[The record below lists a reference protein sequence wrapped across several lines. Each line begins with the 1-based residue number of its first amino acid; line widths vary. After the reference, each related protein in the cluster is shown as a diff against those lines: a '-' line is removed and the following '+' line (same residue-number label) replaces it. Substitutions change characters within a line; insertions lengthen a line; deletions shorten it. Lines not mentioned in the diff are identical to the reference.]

1 MTRVRVTCLPRLVLS
16 LAIMSCGDGGASRPD
31 AAVLDGAVIDAAVLD
46 AAVIDGAV
54 IDGAVIDGAVID
66 GAVIDGAVIDGAV
79 IDGAVIDGAVI
90 DAASVDAVQLDAA
103 PPDAMVCRELVC
115 GVTRL
120 APTGDLD
127 TRGLAS
133 DGTHVYWSNDR
144 AGLSRVPVGGGAV
157 EPIAA
162 DQVPSGGSRPAPT
175 SPSTPLTSTG
185 RIRDSGTVWRRAKA
199 GGATELLITGQ
210 DGINRLALTATE
222 VLWTNDILDNVMRMP
237 KAGGAPVGDRDRSER
252 RLRPGGSTPPT
263 CTGPT
268 ASAGRS
274 AARRWPA
281 APSRRW
287 PAADR
292 RRCSSSTR
300 PTCTG
305 STRRPSRCCAGPR
318 RAAPRCPWSPAWA
331 RVYGFTIDGTNL
343 YWTTDDV
350 VSRRPKTLASAA
362 VALAS
367 CFPDIYAPYLLRVQG
382 ATLYWATRY
391 LNAAD
396 GIQQVPAQATC
407 L

>member
-1 MTRVRVTCLPRLVLS
+1 MFAARRAAPCAWFLSVAAVLACS
-16 LAIMSCGDGGASRPD
+16 DNASRPD
-31 AAVLDGAVIDAAVLD
+31 AAVLDAAPDAAVLD
-46 AAVIDGAV
+46 AAP
-54 IDGAVIDGAVID
+54 
-66 GAVIDGAVIDGAV
+66 
-79 IDGAVIDGAVI
+79 
-90 DAASVDAVQLDAA
+90 DAAIVDAAPDAAIVDAALDAPPVDAAVDAPPLDAAPDAVQLDAA

-162 DQVPSGGSRPAPT
+162 DQVPSGGF
-175 SPSTPLTSTG
+175 SPGSDVALDATHVYWAF
-185 RIRDSGTVWRRAKA
+185 RDSGTVWRRAKA

-222 VLWTNDILDNVMRMP
+222 VLWTNDLLDNVMRMP
-237 KAGGAPVGDRDRSER
+237 KAGGAPVAIATGQTGAYDLAVDATHVYWADQLGQGLR
-252 RLRPGGSTPPT
+252 RAPLAGGAVETLVPGG
-263 CTGPT
+263 
-268 ASAGRS
+268 
-274 AARRWPA
+274 
-281 APSRRW
+281 APRMLALDATDVYW
-287 PAADR
+287 LDEA
-292 RRCSSSTR
+292 TEEIF
-300 PTCTG
+300 
-305 STRRPSRCCAGPR
+305 RRPKAGGATVPL
-318 RAAPRCPWSPAWA
+318 
-331 RVYGFTIDGTNL
+331 VTGVGTIYGFTIDGTNL

>member
-31 AAVLDGAVIDAAVLD
+31 AAVLD

-54 IDGAVIDGAVID
+54 IDGAIDGAVID

-90 DAASVDAVQLDAA
+90 DAALVDAVQLDAS

-162 DQVPSGGSRPAPT
+162 DQVPSGGF
-175 SPSTPLTSTG
+175 SPGSDVALDATH
-185 RIRDSGTVWRRAKA
+185 IYWAFRDSGTVWRRAKA
-199 GGATELLITGQ
+199 GGPTELLITGQ

-222 VLWTNDILDNVMRMP
+222 VLWTNDLLDNVMRMP
-237 KAGGAPVGDRDRSER
+237 KAGGAPVAIATGQTGAYDLAVDATHVYWADQLGQGLR
-252 RLRPGGSTPPT
+252 RAPLAGGAVETLVPGG
-263 CTGPT
+263 
-268 ASAGRS
+268 
-274 AARRWPA
+274 
-281 APSRRW
+281 APRMLALDATDVYW
-287 PAADR
+287 LDEA
-292 RRCSSSTR
+292 TEEIF
-300 PTCTG
+300 
-305 STRRPSRCCAGPR
+305 RRPKAGG
-318 RAAPRCPWSPAWA
+318 AT
-331 RVYGFTIDGTNL
+331 VTLVTGVGTIYGFAIDGTNL